1 MINSNKK
8 QISTSAK
15 NYAESLVQVAK
26 DGVMTYEAIL
36 NDLNIVNEIINSSEE
51 LLTVME
57 NPAININT
65 KNEIIDNVFSNQ
77 ISNKIINFLKILIDK
92 KRFYELT
99 QIIQAYSNEV
109 DNINNIKRV
118 EVISAVE
125 ISEDRKQKLVQKLQN
140 KLQKNIIANWI
151 LDNEIIGGL
160 VIKID
165 DDVIDN
171 SLKNKLENLSK
182 NII

>member
-1 MINSNKK
+1 MANNTDK
-8 QISTSAK
+8 QISISAK
-15 NYAESLVQVAK
+15 NYADSLIQIGK
-26 DGVMTYEAIL
+26 DGIMSFDAIL
-36 NDLNIVNEIINSSEE
+36 NDLNTVKEITGTSDE
-51 LLTVME
+51 LVKVME
-57 NPAININT
+57 NPAISINS
-65 KNEIIDNVFSNQ
+65 KNEILDSVFSNH
-77 ISNKIINFLKILIDK
+77 ISDKIINFLKILIDK
-92 KRFYELT
+92 KRFNELN

-118 EVISAVE
+118 EVISAIE
-125 ISEDRKQKLVQKLQN
+125 ITEDRRQRLIEKLQN
-140 KLQKNIIANWI
+140 KLQKNVIVNWV
-151 LDNEIIGGL
+151 LDSEIIGGL

>member
-1 MINSNKK
+1 MANNTDK

-15 NYAESLVQVAK
+15 NYADSLIQAGK
-26 DGVMTYEAIL
+26 DGIMSFDAIL
-36 NDLNIVNEIINSSEE
+36 NDLNTVKEITGTSDE
-51 LLTVME
+51 LVKVME
-57 NPAININT
+57 NPAISINS
-65 KNEIIDNVFSNQ
+65 KNEILDSG
-77 ISNKIINFLKILIDK
+77 KIINFLKILIDK
-92 KRFYELT
+92 KRFNELN

-118 EVISAVE
+118 EVISAIE
-125 ISEDRKQKLVQKLQN
+125 ITEDRRQRLIEKLQN
-140 KLQKNIIANWI
+140 KLQKNVIVNWV